1 MKNGGCHPVDG
12 CQVSDPFGGAIFRY
26 LTANVFY
33 VGTNNRF
40 FAYKVVKV
48 NATIA
53 FIGLTLE
60 APRRS

>member
-1 MKNGGCHPVDG
+1 LPG
-12 CQVSDPFGGAIFRY
+12 QRPFGGAIFRY